1 MRFPRAAA
9 AVFFGLAVFFA
20 AAGAVGAADATGRDW
35 NRLIADE
42 LERSLG
48 AYRRIETAED
58 AEALAARLFAE
69 DPASAVLVV
78 DGGVVVDRRLI
89 LSKKGMYHV
98 SFLLGVLREGPLP
111 NFLYQWEWAADGFQ
125 SEDRLV
131 REGCAVPESMPT
143 KRVRPRS
150 FAKGA
155 AADPLPR
162 VVMAKRYGYAQCG
175 ILAPNCYF
183 HTPYAMG
190 GAPVRSRAIP
200 YESRDP
206 RVFWR
211 GAIDR
216 RACADDAGNF
226 ARTEAVALTAAR
238 PDLFDARFVRGSR
251 KRGGLGR
258 TFAAGA

>member
-183 HTPYAMG
+183 DDVKRWRHVTGLVVA
-190 GAPVRSRAIP
+190 RAAEKP
-200 YESRDP
+200 FAGRDG

-211 GAIDR
+211 GRAPR
-216 RACADDAGNF
+216 RAPF
-226 ARTEAVALTAAR
+226 IPRERRR
-238 PDLFDARFVRGSR
+238 PTPSSI
-251 KRGGLGR
+251 
-258 TFAAGA
+258 